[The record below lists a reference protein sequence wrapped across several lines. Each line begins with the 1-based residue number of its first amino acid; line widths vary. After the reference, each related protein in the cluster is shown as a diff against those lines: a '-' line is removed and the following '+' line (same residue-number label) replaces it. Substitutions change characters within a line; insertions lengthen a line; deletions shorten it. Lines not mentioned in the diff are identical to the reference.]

1 VVVVGSKTRLTY
13 IIESILAI
21 QSTSN
26 GKISDRKT
34 LLRPPIKWELVAVVG
49 SKTRLTYIIES
60 ILAIQSTS
68 NGKISDIKTLLRP
81 PIN

>member
-1 VVVVGSKTRLTY
+1 VVICPHHLAIQSISNGKISDRKMLLRLPIKWELVAVVSSKTHLTY

-26 GKISDRKT
+26 GKISDRKM
-34 LLRPPIKWELVAVVG
+34 
-49 SKTRLTYIIES
+49 
-60 ILAIQSTS
+60 
-68 NGKISDIKTLLRP
+68 LLRP